1 MLVGW
6 RHRGG
11 SVMERCRKTPEV
23 GLEAPRCTGM
33 SRTRRA
39 VWGCLAI
46 ALLLLVACAVSLP
59 LGLPRG
65 RAEAVTVIVPDQS
78 GLLVNQT
85 ARVDRHSDV
94 VTFFVTSQ
102 ANHTSTVLFDTKHG
116 LVCYKPGSQNTCLL
130 RKMEASDYANV
141 DAVLNGSGPQ
151 GGQFWLAANATQ
163 KHTEFLRV
171 LSGSRV
177 DASTLQVPVQ
187 ELCQGDS
194 VYWTRRAD
202 GPAQQRLIYFCIDIC
217 FPSNICVSVCFY
229 YLPE

>member
-1 MLVGW
+1 MVT
-6 RHRGG
+6 
-11 SVMERCRKTPEV
+11 S
-23 GLEAPRCTGM
+23 
-33 SRTRRA
+33 
-39 VWGCLAI
+39 
-46 ALLLLVACAVSLP
+46 ALLLYLNVRTCVSVWFHAVCALQ
-59 LGLPRG
+59 
-65 RAEAVTVIVPDQS
+65 AVTVIVPDQS

-151 GGQFWLAANATQ
+151 VSGSPGPK